1 MREIKF
7 KVFVKLN
14 ESGLEYYSDEE
25 IKFIHSK
32 IHEVITLSF
41 KYGNLCIAD
50 EEGISVITIFKER
63 CEVYELMQ
71 YTGLKDKNGVEIYEG
86 DIVKYWSFYH
96 ASGNSADWFGAEPQ
110 NSQPV
115 YEEYLEKLE
124 GVVIFENG
132 CFCIERKAIKNPL
145 HVVNVGIGDDIAQ
158 NFFFGYCGDFK
169 GFLEGCEEDLSEEQI
184 NTLLSVEGEEC
195 YKLTEEIFNSY
206 TGDLEI
212 IGNIHS
218 NPELLK

>member
-71 YTGLKDKNGVEIYEG
+71 YNGLKDKKGVEIYEG
-86 DIVKYWSFYH
+86 DILKVDESRYDSRVKNRIYATREVIYNDGGFIISQ
-96 ASGNSADWFGAEPQ
+96 SAQ
-110 NSQPV
+110 RI
-115 YEEYLEKLE
+115 YEYSR
-124 GVVIFENG
+124 
-132 CFCIERKAIKNPL
+132 IE
-145 HVVNVGIGDDIAQ
+145 V
-158 NFFFGYCGDFK
+158 
-169 GFLEGCEEDLSEEQI
+169 
-184 NTLLSVEGEEC
+184 
-195 YKLTEEIFNSY
+195 
-206 TGDLEI
+206 